1 MIDIVTNHY
10 AYSGSPEDIDYSIF
24 SPFNDESYF
33 HTYCPIDYEDLTNTV
48 RLPATVSRSC
58 RSLNCGFASPLPA
71 LWCTY
76 PIHVLR

>member
-1 MIDIVTNHY
+1 MRLVLEKADRFHSLTPTQLLMIDIVTNHY

-48 RLPATVSRSC
+48 RLPATVSE
-58 RSLNCGFASPLPA
+58 
-71 LWCTY
+71 
-76 PIHVLR
+76 